1 MAARSAGLLRMRG
14 CAMATSFP
22 SMPSRRPT
30 GAFGL
35 SNAPASPGSRL
46 WGYARGMPDSPT
58 DDAFHEETTDPL
70 VADAR
75 NFYEVEKWTPAA
87 HPRERTR
94 VLDQYPPRP

>member
-1 MAARSAGLLRMRG
+1 MRYEFMCTRSNRARGDGLAG
-14 CAMATSFP
+14 
-22 SMPSRRPT
+22 
-30 GAFGL
+30 
-35 SNAPASPGSRL
+35 
-46 WGYARGMPDSPT
+46 GMPDSPT
-58 DDAFHEETTDPL
+58 DAAFHEETTDPL

>member
-1 MAARSAGLLRMRG
+1 MSKANAPDTPA
-14 CAMATSFP
+14 P
-22 SMPSRRPT
+22 K
-30 GAFGL
+30 
-35 SNAPASPGSRL
+35 NAPALRKPVCG
-46 WGYARGMPDSPT
+46 GYAQTMPHLD
-58 DDAFHEETTDPL
+58 HEETTDPL